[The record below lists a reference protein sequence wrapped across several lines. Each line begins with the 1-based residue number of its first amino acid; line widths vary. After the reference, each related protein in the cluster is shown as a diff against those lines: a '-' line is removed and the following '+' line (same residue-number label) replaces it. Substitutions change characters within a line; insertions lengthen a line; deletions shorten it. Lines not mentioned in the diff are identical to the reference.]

1 MAAQLLVKL
10 YLVPLAMREV
20 RRIAM
25 PAKND
30 KVLCPICGEYVEKGI
45 VVNACGVLNYMCCE
59 CFMRVDVDIIGEC
72 SA

>member
-1 MAAQLLVKL
+1 MARRVVKL

-25 PAKND
+25 SGKDD
-30 KVLCPICGEYVEKGI
+30 KVLCPICGEYVEKDI

>member
-1 MAAQLLVKL
+1 MARRVVKL

-25 PAKND
+25 SGKDD
-30 KVLCPICGEYVEKGI
+30 KVLCPICGEYVDKDI

-59 CFMRVDVDIIGEC
+59 CYMRVDVDIIGEC